1 MRKSSVKEYH
11 TEIVINA
18 PVDRVWSV
26 LTDFSTYPDWN
37 PLVGWLQGDIRT
49 DGKIKMFVK
58 PLKRAFNATLKRVAP
73 LEELTWV
80 GIQFAP
86 WFLAGEHYYR
96 LEKLSDGSTHL
107 CHGETFSG
115 IGSAVINQSTLN
127 EMLAAFQLHNTIL
140 KERVEHE

>member
-1 MRKSSVKEYH
+1 MRQSSVKEYH
-11 TEIVINA
+11 TDIIVNA

-26 LTDFSTYPDWN
+26 LTDFSAYPDWN

-49 DGKIKMFVK
+49 DGKIHMFIK
-58 PLKRAFNATLKRVAP
+58 PLKRAFNATLKRVTP

-96 LEKLSDGSTHL
+96 LEKLSDRSTRL
-107 CHGETFSG
+107 WHGETFSG
-115 IGSAVINQSTLN
+115 VGSAFISQSTLN
-127 EMLAAFQLHNTIL
+127 EMLAAFKLHDTIL
-140 KERVEHE
+140 KERVENE